1 MVSLERIE
9 YLKTIEGNWKTK
21 LFHDFIIE
29 KKLAPSTTNL
39 NSAIEISFIRF
50 IKSVSDNNRNAFID
64 IYSDFSKRKPSID
77 SPWVY
82 DNYLIF
88 IIIIG
93 VIQFDV
99 DKSWILETINVRQ
112 NTNIELKEI
121 NITFINI
128 LKENY
133 SSKDNLF
140 EIIFVFQEL
149 INIPLSP
156 VEEINQLY
164 ENLSS
169 NPDLLAI
176 REDFIKLIRLRVIDI
191 IILKKELPN
200 TKEISSLK
208 SFKGTFSKRVI
219 ILGKV
224 INLTLIT
231 SLMIGIILIRAKSQ
245 ESQDFID
252 SISVVLGVMGIG
264 LIAFLKWVS
273 RQISNFILW
282 ISGYTK
288 YFDDYKNKK

>member
-1 MVSLERIE
+1 MVSIEQFE
-9 YLKTIEGNWKTK
+9 YLKKIDGNWKTK
-21 LFHDFIIE
+21 LFHDLITE
-29 KKLAPSTTNL
+29 KKLDLSITNSNL
-39 NSAIEISFIRF
+39 AIDLSFIGF
-50 IKSVSDNNRNAFID
+50 LKSVSENNKSGFSD
-64 IYSDFSKRKPSID
+64 IYSDFSKRKPSTD
-77 SPWVY
+77 SPWIY

-88 IIIIG
+88 IIITGI
-93 VIQFDV
+93 IKYQI
-99 DKSWILETINVRQ
+99 DKSWILEIINFRHG
-112 NTNIELKEI
+112 TNIELKDI

-140 EIIFVFQEL
+140 EIIFVFQEQ

-169 NPDLLAI
+169 NPDLLI
-176 REDFIKLIRLRVIDI
+176 VRDDFIKLIRLRAIDI

-208 SFKGTFSKRVI
+208 SFKITFLNRVK
-219 ILGKV
+219 ILGKM
-224 INLTLIT
+224 INLILI
-231 SLMIGIILIRAKSQ
+231 LFLILGIILIRANSQ

-273 RQISNFILW
+273 KQISNVILW
-282 ISGYTK
+282 ITSYTK
-288 YFDDYKNKK
+288 YFNDY

>member
-1 MVSLERIE
+1 MVSLERSK

-21 LFHDFIIE
+21 LFHNFIIE
-29 KKLAPSTTNL
+29 KQLDLSTTNS
-39 NSAIEISFIRF
+39 NSAIDISFTSF
-50 IKSVSDNNRNAFID
+50 IKSVSNNNKSDFIN
-64 IYSDFSKRKPSID
+64 IYSDFSKRKPSAD
-77 SPWVY
+77 SPWVH

-93 VIQFDV
+93 IIQFEI
-99 DKSWILETINVRQ
+99 DKSWILDTIKVRQ
-112 NTNIELKEI
+112 GTNIELKEI
-121 NITFINI
+121 NTTFTNI
-128 LKENY
+128 LKDNY

-169 NPDLLAI
+169 NPDMLTV
-176 REDFIKLIRLRVIDI
+176 RDDFIKLIRLRAIDI

-208 SFKGTFSKRVI
+208 SFKDTFHNRVK

-224 INLTLIT
+224 INLILII
-231 SLMIGIILIRAKSQ
+231 SLILGIILIRAKSQ
-245 ESQDFID
+245 ENQDFID

-264 LIAFLKWVS
+264 LIAFLKWIS
-273 RQISNFILW
+273 KQISNVILW
-282 ISGYTK
+282 ISSYTK